1 MSSNKIRNQI
11 EKYILADGMSPV
23 VDLEK
28 SHGAWL
34 VDKRDGREY
43 LDLFSM
49 TASMPVGYNH
59 PYVVDNKVR
68 FISSAL
74 NKPANSDIYSKE
86 MAEFVTTM
94 GRVAQPDYL
103 PYAFYVEGG
112 AMSHGS
118 SYEAGYKFKKGK
130 WTIKGKWEGSD
141 SSKRDYFKSK
151 IETELRYTFG
161 D

>member
-59 PYVVDNKVR
+59 PYVVDNKIVLSPQR
-68 FISSAL
+68 
-74 NKPANSDIYSKE
+74 
-86 MAEFVTTM
+86 
-94 GRVAQPDYL
+94 
-103 PYAFYVEGG
+103 
-112 AMSHGS
+112 
-118 SYEAGYKFKKGK
+118 
-130 WTIKGKWEGSD
+130 
-141 SSKRDYFKSK
+141 
-151 IETELRYTFG
+151 
-161 D
+161 